1 MIKKILTF
9 IVVILLL
16 SYFRCDDRLLTAA
29 EKYTKDIFYTV
40 VYSKNQ
46 KIDNNFTNERVSTLE
61 KEINELKGLLELKE
75 ISSTFKPINAT
86 VIGRSAKDFYE
97 LVTID
102 KGSKDGI
109 TEDMAVVT
117 KDGLI
122 GKTINTTSTTSIVK
136 LITSNDVYNKLSVS
150 IDVEGKQ
157 VYGILS
163 NYDYKTGSFTVEG
176 IDDMIE
182 IKEGD
187 TVKTTGFSK
196 IYPSG
201 ILVGKVTRI
210 TRDNF
215 DLSYIL
221 KITPLA
227 DLKNFN
233 YVAVLNKEE

>member
-1 MIKKILTF
+1 M
-9 IVVILLL
+9 
-16 SYFRCDDRLLTAA
+16 
-29 EKYTKDIFYTV
+29 
-40 VYSKNQ
+40 
-46 KIDNNFTNERVSTLE
+46 
-61 KEINELKGLLELKE
+61 KG
-75 ISSTFKPINAT
+75 
-86 VIGRSAKDFYE
+86 
-97 LVTID
+97 
-102 KGSKDGI
+102 
-109 TEDMAVVT
+109 
-117 KDGLI
+117 
-122 GKTINTTSTTSIVK
+122 
-136 LITSNDVYNKLSVS
+136 
-150 IDVEGKQ
+150 
-157 VYGILS
+157 
-163 NYDYKTGSFTVEG
+163 KTGSFTVEG

>member
-1 MIKKILTF
+1 
-9 IVVILLL
+9 
-16 SYFRCDDRLLTAA
+16 
-29 EKYTKDIFYTV
+29 
-40 VYSKNQ
+40 
-46 KIDNNFTNERVSTLE
+46 
-61 KEINELKGLLELKE
+61 
-75 ISSTFKPINAT
+75 
-86 VIGRSAKDFYE
+86 
-97 LVTID
+97 
-102 KGSKDGI
+102 
-109 TEDMAVVT
+109 MAVVT

-122 GKTINTTSTTSIVK
+122 GKTIKTTSTTSIVK

-150 IDVEGKQ
+150 INVEGKQ